1 MSKAH
6 QRGQRLRISRGLD
19 RFVRRGLRGS
29 GPLMFVFLRA
39 VVWFLAARLVKA
51 AEND

>member
-1 MSKAH
+1 MRWTGS
-6 QRGQRLRISRGLD
+6 
-19 RFVRRGLRGS
+19 FTEGLRGT
-29 GPLMFVFLRA
+29 GPLMFISLRG

>member
-1 MSKAH
+1 VVWTGSFA
-6 QRGQRLRISRGLD
+6 G
-19 RFVRRGLRGS
+19 GLRGS